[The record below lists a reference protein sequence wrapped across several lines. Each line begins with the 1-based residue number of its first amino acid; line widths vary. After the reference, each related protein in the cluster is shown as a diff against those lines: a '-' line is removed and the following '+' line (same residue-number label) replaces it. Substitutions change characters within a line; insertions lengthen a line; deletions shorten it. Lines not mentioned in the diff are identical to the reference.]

1 METTVLRRFNMPFS
15 AKEKFNALNLL
26 KYASMIYVARRY
38 HCTVQSLC
46 RWKKLFDGTL
56 ESLENKSHRPLSIH
70 PNSQTNDE
78 KKHIDDLVR
87 RNPNAGLNELYGKLR
102 LNYGYTRNP
111 TTLYKYLK
119 RKGFYEKKRKYVKYV
134 PKPYDTPEEIGVKMQ
149 LDVKHVPRLCYVG
162 DYPEERKFYQYTI
175 IDEATRERF
184 IYPYQELTANNTI
197 DFLKRA
203 FVYFGYTPK
212 ILQTDNGSEFTYA
225 KPCHKKKHL
234 LTLFCNK
241 YKIEHRTIKP
251 RTPRH
256 NGKVE
261 RSHRNDNE
269 RFYSRLKFYSLDD
282 LLVQMKAY
290 LQRSNN
296 IPVSTLKSKDK
307 KTSWLTPIQKRKE
320 LLLLNWG
327 VIE

>member
-1 METTVLRRFNMPFS
+1 MTTTILRRYNMPFS
-15 AKEKFNALNLL
+15 AKEKLKALNLL
-26 KYASMIYVARRY
+26 NYTSMSCVARRY
-38 HCTVQSLC
+38 HCTVQTLC

-56 ESLENKSHRPLSIH
+56 QSLENKSHKPLSSH
-70 PNSQTNDE
+70 PNSQTSEE

-87 RNPNAGLNELYGKLR
+87 RNPSAGLNELYGKLR

-119 RKGFYEKKRKYVKYV
+119 SKGYYDKKRKYVKYV
-134 PKPYDTPEEIGVKMQ
+134 PKPYDTPEEIGIKMQ
-149 LDVKHVPRLCYVG
+149 LDVKHVPRSCYVG
-162 DYPEERKFYQYTI
+162 EYKEERRFYQYTI

-184 IYPYQELTANNTI
+184 IYPYQEQTAENTI

-203 FVYFGYTPK
+203 FIYFGYSPK
-212 ILQTDNGSEFTYA
+212 IIQTDNGSEFTYA
-225 KPCHKKKHL
+225 KPCLKKKHL
-234 LTLFCNK
+234 LDIFCIKNN
-241 YKIEHRTIKP
+241 IEHKTIKP

-269 RFYSRLKFYSLDD
+269 RFYSFLSFYSYDD
-282 LLVQMKAY
+282 LLLQMKAY
-290 LQRSNN
+290 LKRSNN
-296 IPVSTLKSKDK
+296 IPISTLKSIDK
-307 KTSWLTPIQKRKE
+307 KNSWLTPNEKRKE